1 MITLNPPMPAL
12 ARRHGARSPCSSSIA
27 PMLRGS
33 RRVMLLCAAI
43 AAALLSAAVP
53 AGAAQPKAAADAA
66 ATAPAPVPSP
76 ATAPAPAVV
85 NTGTPAAPAV
95 APTVVPAV
103 AAAAAEASAKAA
115 PLAPCPT
122 SMGAQTRVQLAPVTP
137 ALAALLRER
146 VQQRVGGVV
155 TSVCRT
161 PIGLFEVVDDA
172 EIFYVDERADYL
184 VAGKLIDLH
193 TRENLTAQREDDAAR
208 IDFHTLPLDLAVKT
222 VRGKGTRVFAV
233 FEDPNCP
240 YCKRFEKEIAT
251 LGDTTIYTFLYP
263 ILSRD
268 AAAADDSYPKSR
280 AIWCAPDRAAAW
292 SQLMLEGKRLP
303 AASQQCK
310 HPLDEVLALG
320 QKLHVSGTP
329 TLIFSDGRRAPG
341 AIPLDKVEQ
350 MLTQA
355 EHAGAGASGS
365 AAQ

>member
-1 MITLNPPMPAL
+1 
-12 ARRHGARSPCSSSIA
+12 
-27 PMLRGS
+27 
-33 RRVMLLCAAI
+33 
-43 AAALLSAAVP
+43 
-53 AGAAQPKAAADAA
+53 
-66 ATAPAPVPSP
+66 
-76 ATAPAPAVV
+76 
-85 NTGTPAAPAV
+85 
-95 APTVVPAV
+95 
-103 AAAAAEASAKAA
+103 
-115 PLAPCPT
+115 
-122 SMGAQTRVQLAPVTP
+122 MGAQTRVQLAPVTP